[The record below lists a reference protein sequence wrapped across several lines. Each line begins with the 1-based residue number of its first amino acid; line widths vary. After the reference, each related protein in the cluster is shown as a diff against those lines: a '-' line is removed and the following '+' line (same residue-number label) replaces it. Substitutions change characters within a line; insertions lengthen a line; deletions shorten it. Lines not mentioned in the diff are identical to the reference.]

1 MTFKVIK
8 FFTAKTDIE
17 GVFTV
22 AFNGDDRFF
31 HKLEVHCQA
40 DLGSDVLDY
49 VELFG
54 MWFYIMAIEYAGQA
68 RTSKNLKLV
77 VSRGAI
83 KRLLRDSSSKAHLFN
98 YTNALRT
105 QLFGL
110 TDIEVEKSPRWQE
123 DLQIVA
129 CTNWDGKPP
138 KYPELDN
145 PVVGPVGITYH
156 ALQRYYDATNREG
169 RADLIFQKVSR
180 LLREATCRVQLPER
194 VMKHKASKYG
204 LGHDSDIY
212 LQTPAGWQAVIVSP
226 EGEQP
231 ILATVYMRS
240 GF

>member
-8 FFTAKTDIE
+8 FFTQKTEVD

-54 MWFYIMAIEYAGQA
+54 MWFYIIAIEYAGQA

-98 YTNALRT
+98 YTNAIRT

-110 TDIEVEKSPRWQE
+110 ADIDVEKAPRWVD
-123 DLQIVA
+123 DLQVVA
-129 CTNWDGKPP
+129 CTKWDGEPP
-138 KYPELDN
+138 KYPEVVN
-145 PVVGPVGITYH
+145 PLVGPVGITYH
-156 ALQRYYDATNREG
+156 ALERYYDATNREG
-169 RADLIFQKVSR
+169 RADLIFQKVCR
-180 LLREATCRVQLPER
+180 ILREATCKIQLPEK
-194 VMKHKASKYG
+194 VLKHKASKYG
-204 LGHDSDIY
+204 SAHGTDLY
-212 LQTPAGWQAVIVSP
+212 LQSPAGWQVVIVSP
-226 EGEQP
+226 EGEQA
-231 ILATVYMRS
+231 ILATIYMRGS
-240 GF
+240 F